1 MGKTISRVKC
11 ASDVIA
17 AVKELGQEGERDFSY
32 IHQVALNQEAVEKER
47 KLRSPGEEHEEKKT
61 FTPGTLKSLLP
72 PAPQAMANRNPILK
86 RYQAFYPGHVDGFL
100 DTKAATWDGVLRNLT
115 EFQALKQCLI
125 DFLWAKHLILHP
137 DDAAKKPTDQQIKDV
152 IESFDASTGFVA
164 GHEPAASSKP
174 DAKAKSSRG
183 RGRAMAKS
191 GTEPVPKRARGR
203 GRGG

>member
-1 MGKTISRVKC
+1 MDLAKALVEHLWPNEPDHEKQRMVDAIMGKTISRVKC

-86 RYQAFYPGHVDGFL
+86 RYQAFYPGFSEK
-100 DTKAATWDGVLRNLT
+100 T
-115 EFQALKQCLI
+115 
-125 DFLWAKHLILHP
+125 
-137 DDAAKKPTDQQIKDV
+137 
-152 IESFDASTGFVA
+152 
-164 GHEPAASSKP
+164 
-174 DAKAKSSRG
+174 
-183 RGRAMAKS
+183 
-191 GTEPVPKRARGR
+191 
-203 GRGG
+203 